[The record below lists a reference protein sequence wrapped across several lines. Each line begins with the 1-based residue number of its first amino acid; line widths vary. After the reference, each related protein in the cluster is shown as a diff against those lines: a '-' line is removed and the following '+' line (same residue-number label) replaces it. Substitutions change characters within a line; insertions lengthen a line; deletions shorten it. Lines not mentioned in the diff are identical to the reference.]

1 MLISARGDLTRS
13 AVLLRAVMSCLV
25 SQSDDEVTDGMLSA
39 REIYVLLKAEYPD
52 LLLSFDEIDSMLAFL
67 SSPVVNCVGRAKSEY
82 YAIGSLNEASNK
94 LRFYANVCSM
104 VDKGTML

>member
-1 MLISARGDLTRS
+1 
-13 AVLLRAVMSCLV
+13 
-25 SQSDDEVTDGMLSA
+25 
-39 REIYVLLKAEYPD
+39 
-52 LLLSFDEIDSMLAFL
+52 MLAFL